1 MKILYGL
8 RLSARIFKNNKI
20 KNSIAILAIAIA
32 FSFVGIYFVFV
43 DALNAFFL
51 QSNLRQ
57 MGTEAEAEY
66 RNVTYE
72 EYLQFKKENRTL
84 HCSYGTRLEQWT
96 AGEYNS
102 RQVVLNYMEK
112 EAAGLCFAELTEGT
126 WPETEN
132 EVAIDKNYGRYI
144 EEIPIG
150 SEIVISGV
158 RYVVSGICNS
168 NSKAEYAS
176 IYLSGQAFAKYKTA
190 AAGIVYVD
198 TEGRKLTR
206 EYLAE
211 EWSAVFPKGEPEI
224 VVNAAYEQEQSA
236 ADSMVRAVAGIL
248 VFMAA
253 YASVYSVY
261 SNSLMKDVPFY
272 GLLRLQGMTKKQL
285 YFTIQMQAFLQYI
298 IAIPVG
304 CFLTGMIFMAAK
316 KHFLPEFFGENRYL
330 TGNCEW
336 FVWAVGITLLA
347 VILGTYRPVRFL
359 LKLSMSEA
367 QNCQPNVRVKVPV
380 HNPKRYC
387 TLRFAYRNLQRNR
400 MRSFAVILSTSICV
414 LLFVLT
420 ISFTK
425 YLQNGYSRLEKI
437 DYDFIVARESVLE
450 ARENSILGE
459 KSYLYYSVLTGEPEA
474 ELTEELIRKLQD
486 ACHGAEVKGRYLSEA
501 FITSDAIVARVDD
514 YIAQGKYKENE
525 LRNLQLSRQN
535 AQNLGCDELWSYMQ
549 YYVDFDDIADWT
561 VTEGCIDRKKF
572 ESGEYVI
579 LATASVLKGQES
591 FFHPGEKIP
600 VKDKDGVR
608 EAEVLAVVADIP
620 QICMYEGFITCFLP
634 KTETD
639 DNGGIL
645 YAVTIDAKDAEKEET
660 AVRDIVHNSP
670 EAVSYVSYE
679 MVRQEEK
686 NGLRILETIGG
697 GISLATGIM
706 AFLNFFH
713 NAVANRIERKAEYDI
728 LRKIGMTKRQL
739 THLVRAEN
747 GILFGI
753 AAVIGCVAGGIISTI
768 LLWT

>member
-1 MKILYGL
+1 MRYIL
-8 RLSARIFKNNKI
+8 RLSARIFKNNMI
-20 KNSIAILAIAIA
+20 KNSIVILAIAIA
-32 FSFVGIYFVFV
+32 FSFVGIYFVFA
-43 DALNAFFL
+43 DALYAFFL

-72 EYLQFKKENRTL
+72 EYLQFKEENRTL
-84 HCSYGTRLEQWT
+84 CCFYGTRLEQWM

-102 RQVVLNYMEK
+102 RQVVLNYMEE

-198 TEGRKLTR
+198 AEGRKLTR
-206 EYLAE
+206 EYLAK
-211 EWSAVFPKGEPEI
+211 EWSAVFQKGEPEI
-224 VVNAAYEQEQSA
+224 VVNAAYEQEQSV
-236 ADSMVRAVAGIL
+236 ADSMVRAMAAIL

-253 YASVYSVY
+253 YTSVYSVY
-261 SNSLMKDVPFY
+261 SNLVVKDAQFY

-285 YFTIQMQAFLQYI
+285 YFTIQMQVFLQYI

-304 CFLTGMIFMAAK
+304 CFLTGVIFMAAK
-316 KHFLPEFFGENRYL
+316 KHFLPGFFGENRYL
-330 TGNCEW
+330 AGNCEW

-414 LLFVLT
+414 LLFVLA

-425 YLQNGYSRLEKI
+425 YLQNGYSRLEKT

-474 ELTEELIRKLQD
+474 ELTEELVRKLQD

-535 AQNLGCDELWSYMQ
+535 AQNLGCDELWTYMQ

-561 VTEGCIDRKKF
+561 VTEGSIDRKKF

-579 LATASVLKGQES
+579 LATASVLKEQES

-608 EAEVLAVVADIP
+608 EAEVLAVVEDIP

-645 YAVTIDAKDAEKEET
+645 YAVTIDTKDAEKEEA

-670 EAVSYVSYE
+670 EVVSYVSYE

-697 GISLATGIM
+697 GISLAAGIM

-713 NAVANRIERKAEYDI
+713 NAIVNRIERKAEYDI

-739 THLVRAEN
+739 KHLIRAEN

-753 AAVIGCVAGGIISTI
+753 AAVIGCIAGVILSTI
-768 LLWT
+768 LLRI

>member
-1 MKILYGL
+1 MKYILWL
-8 RLSARIFKNNKI
+8 ALKKFKNNNI
-20 KNSIAILAIAIA
+20 KNSIVILAIAIA

-102 RQVVLNYMEK
+102 RQVVLNYMEE

-198 TEGRKLTR
+198 AEGRKLTR
-206 EYLAE
+206 EYLAK
-211 EWSAVFPKGEPEI
+211 EWSAVFQKGEPEI

-236 ADSMVRAVAGIL
+236 ADSMVRAMAAIL

-253 YASVYSVY
+253 YTSVYSVY
-261 SNSLMKDVPFY
+261 SNSVVKDVQFY

-285 YFTIQMQAFLQYI
+285 YFTIQMQVFLQYI

-304 CFLTGMIFMAAK
+304 CFLTGVIFMAAK

-330 TGNCEW
+330 IGNCEW

-367 QNCQPNVRVKVPV
+367 QNCQPVGRVKVPV

-387 TLRFAYRNLQRNR
+387 TLRFVYRNLQRNR

-420 ISFTK
+420 ISFMK
-425 YLQNGYSRLEKI
+425 YLKNGYSRLEKI

-474 ELTEELIRKLQD
+474 ELTEELVQKLQD

-535 AQNLGCDELWSYMQ
+535 AQNLGCDELWTYMQ

-561 VTEGCIDRKKF
+561 VTEGSIDRKKF

-579 LATASVLKGQES
+579 LATASVLKEQES

-608 EAEVLAVVADIP
+608 EAEVLAVVEDIP

-645 YAVTIDAKDAEKEET
+645 YAVTIDTKDAEKEEAT
-660 AVRDIVHNSP
+660 VRDIVHNSS
-670 EAVSYVSYE
+670 EVVSYVSYE

-697 GISLATGIM
+697 GISLAAGIM

-713 NAVANRIERKAEYDI
+713 NAIVNRIERKAEYDI

-739 THLVRAEN
+739 KHLIRAEN

-753 AAVIGCVAGGIISTI
+753 AAVIGCIAGVILSTI
-768 LLWT
+768 LLRI

>member
-1 MKILYGL
+1 MRYIL

-20 KNSIAILAIAIA
+20 KNSIVILAIAIA

-102 RQVVLNYMEK
+102 RQVVLNYMEE

-198 TEGRKLTR
+198 AEGRKLTR
-206 EYLAE
+206 EYLAK
-211 EWSAVFPKGEPEI
+211 EWSAVFQKGEPEI

-236 ADSMVRAVAGIL
+236 ADSMVRAMAAIL

-253 YASVYSVY
+253 YTSVYSVY
-261 SNSLMKDVPFY
+261 SNSVVKDVQFY

-285 YFTIQMQAFLQYI
+285 YFTIQMQVFLQYI

-304 CFLTGMIFMAAK
+304 CFLTGVIFMAAK

-367 QNCQPNVRVKVPV
+367 QNCQPVGRVKVPV

-387 TLRFAYRNLQRNR
+387 TLRFVYRNLQRNR

-420 ISFTK
+420 IGFMK
-425 YLQNGYSRLEKI
+425 YLKNGYSRLEKI

-474 ELTEELIRKLQD
+474 ELTEELVQKLQD

-535 AQNLGCDELWSYMQ
+535 AQNLGCDELWTYMQ

-561 VTEGCIDRKKF
+561 VTEGSIDRKKF

-579 LATASVLKGQES
+579 LATASVLKEQES

-608 EAEVLAVVADIP
+608 EAEVLAVVEDIP

-645 YAVTIDAKDAEKEET
+645 YAVTIDTKDAEKEEAT
-660 AVRDIVHNSP
+660 VRDIVHNSP
-670 EAVSYVSYE
+670 EVVSYVSYE

-697 GISLATGIM
+697 GISLAAGIM

-713 NAVANRIERKAEYDI
+713 NAIVNRIERKAEYDI

-739 THLVRAEN
+739 KHLIRAEN

-753 AAVIGCVAGGIISTI
+753 AAVIGCIAGVILSTI
-768 LLWT
+768 LLRI

>member
-1 MKILYGL
+1 MRYIL

-20 KNSIAILAIAIA
+20 KNSIVILAIAIA
-32 FSFVGIYFVFV
+32 FSFVGIYFVFA
-43 DALNAFFL
+43 DALYAFFL

-72 EYLQFKKENRTL
+72 EYLQFKEENRTL
-84 HCSYGTRLEQWT
+84 CCFYGIRLEQWM

-102 RQVVLNYMEK
+102 RQVVLNYMEE

-126 WPETEN
+126 WPEKEN

-158 RYVVSGICNS
+158 RYVVSGICDS

-198 TEGRKLTR
+198 AEGRKLTR

-224 VVNAAYEQEQSA
+224 VVNAAYEQKQSA
-236 ADSMVRAVAGIL
+236 ADSMVRAVTGIL

-261 SNSLMKDVPFY
+261 SNSLVKDVQFY

-285 YFTIQMQAFLQYI
+285 YFTIQMQIFLQYI

-304 CFLTGMIFMAAK
+304 CFLTGVIFLAAK

-367 QNCQPNVRVKVPV
+367 QNCQPNVRVKVLV

-459 KSYLYYSVLTGEPEA
+459 KSYLYYSALTGEPEA

-608 EAEVLAVVADIP
+608 EAEVLAIVADIP

-697 GISLATGIM
+697 GISLAAGIM

-739 THLVRAEN
+739 KHLIRAEN

-753 AAVIGCVAGGIISTI
+753 AAVIGCIAGVILSTI
-768 LLWT
+768 LLRT

>member
-1 MKILYGL
+1 MRYIL

-20 KNSIAILAIAIA
+20 KNSIVILAIAIA
-32 FSFVGIYFVFV
+32 FSFVGIYFVFA
-43 DALNAFFL
+43 DALYAFFL

-57 MGTEAEAEY
+57 IGTEAEAEY

-72 EYLQFKKENRTL
+72 EYLQFKEENRTL

-102 RQVVLNYMEK
+102 RQVVLNYMEE
-112 EAAGLCFAELTEGT
+112 EAVGLCFAELTEGT

-198 TEGRKLTR
+198 AEGRKLTR
-206 EYLAE
+206 EYLAK
-211 EWSAVFPKGEPEI
+211 EWSAVFQKGEPEI
-224 VVNAAYEQEQSA
+224 VVNAAYEQEQSV
-236 ADSMVRAVAGIL
+236 ADSMVRAMAAIL
-248 VFMAA
+248 VFIAA
-253 YASVYSVY
+253 YTSVYSVY
-261 SNSLMKDVPFY
+261 SNSLVKDVPFY

-285 YFTIQMQAFLQYI
+285 YFTIQMQVFLQYI

-304 CFLTGMIFMAAK
+304 CFLMGVIFMAAK

-330 TGNCEW
+330 AGNCEW

-367 QNCQPNVRVKVPV
+367 QNCQPNVRVKVPA

-387 TLRFAYRNLQRNR
+387 TLRFVYRNLQRNR

-420 ISFTK
+420 ISFMK
-425 YLQNGYSRLEKI
+425 YLKNGYSRLEKI

-474 ELTEELIRKLQD
+474 ELTEELVQKLQD

-535 AQNLGCDELWSYMQ
+535 AQNLGCDELWTYMQ

-561 VTEGCIDRKKF
+561 VTEGSIDRKKF

-579 LATASVLKGQES
+579 LATASVLKEQES

-608 EAEVLAVVADIP
+608 EAEVLAVVEDIP

-645 YAVTIDAKDAEKEET
+645 YAVTIDTKDAEKEEA

-670 EAVSYVSYE
+670 EVVSYVSYE
-679 MVRQEEK
+679 MVRREEK

-697 GISLATGIM
+697 GISLAAGIM

-713 NAVANRIERKAEYDI
+713 NAIVNRIERKAEYDI

-739 THLVRAEN
+739 KHLIRAEN

-753 AAVIGCVAGGIISTI
+753 AAVIGCIAGVILSTI
-768 LLWT
+768 LLRI

>member
-1 MKILYGL
+1 MRYIL

-20 KNSIAILAIAIA
+20 KNSIVILAIAIA
-32 FSFVGIYFVFV
+32 FSFVGIYFVFA
-43 DALNAFFL
+43 DALYAFFL

-57 MGTEAEAEY
+57 IGTEAEAEY

-72 EYLQFKKENRTL
+72 EYLQFKEENRTL

-102 RQVVLNYMEK
+102 RQVVLNYMEE
-112 EAAGLCFAELTEGT
+112 EAVGLCFAELTEGT

-198 TEGRKLTR
+198 AEGRKLTR
-206 EYLAE
+206 EYLAK
-211 EWSAVFPKGEPEI
+211 EWSAVFQKGEPEI
-224 VVNAAYEQEQSA
+224 VVNAAYEQEQSV
-236 ADSMVRAVAGIL
+236 ADSMVRAMAAIL
-248 VFMAA
+248 VFIAA
-253 YASVYSVY
+253 YTSVYSVY
-261 SNSLMKDVPFY
+261 SNSLVKDVPFY

-285 YFTIQMQAFLQYI
+285 YFTIQMQVFLQYI

-304 CFLTGMIFMAAK
+304 CFLTGVIFMAAK

-330 TGNCEW
+330 AGNCEW

-367 QNCQPNVRVKVPV
+367 QNCQPNVRVKVPA

-387 TLRFAYRNLQRNR
+387 TLRFVYRNLQRNR

-420 ISFTK
+420 ISFMK
-425 YLQNGYSRLEKI
+425 YLKNGYSRLEKI

-474 ELTEELIRKLQD
+474 ELTEELVQKLQD

-535 AQNLGCDELWSYMQ
+535 AQNLGCDELWTYMQ

-561 VTEGCIDRKKF
+561 VTEGSIDRKKF

-579 LATASVLKGQES
+579 LATASVLKEQES

-608 EAEVLAVVADIP
+608 EAEVLAVVEDIP

-645 YAVTIDAKDAEKEET
+645 YAVTIDTKDAEKEEA

-670 EAVSYVSYE
+670 EVVSYVSYE
-679 MVRQEEK
+679 MVRREEK

-697 GISLATGIM
+697 GISLAAGIM

-713 NAVANRIERKAEYDI
+713 NAIVNRIERKAEYDI

-739 THLVRAEN
+739 KHLIRAEN

-753 AAVIGCVAGGIISTI
+753 AAVIGCIAGVILSTI
-768 LLWT
+768 LLRI

>member
-1 MKILYGL
+1 MRYIL

-20 KNSIAILAIAIA
+20 KNSIVILAIAIA

-102 RQVVLNYMEK
+102 RQVVLNYMEE

-198 TEGRKLTR
+198 AEGRKLTR
-206 EYLAE
+206 EYLAK
-211 EWSAVFPKGEPEI
+211 EWSAVFQKGEPEI

-236 ADSMVRAVAGIL
+236 ADSMVRAMAAIL

-253 YASVYSVY
+253 YTSVYSVY
-261 SNSLMKDVPFY
+261 SNSVVKDVQFY

-285 YFTIQMQAFLQYI
+285 YFTIQMQVFLQYI

-304 CFLTGMIFMAAK
+304 CFLTGVIFMAAK

-367 QNCQPNVRVKVPV
+367 QNCQPVGRVKVPV

-387 TLRFAYRNLQRNR
+387 TLRFVYRNLQRNR

-420 ISFTK
+420 ISFMK
-425 YLQNGYSRLEKI
+425 YLKNGYSRLEKI

-474 ELTEELIRKLQD
+474 ELTEELVQKLQD

-535 AQNLGCDELWSYMQ
+535 AQNLGCDELWTYMQ

-561 VTEGCIDRKKF
+561 VTEGSIDRKKF

-579 LATASVLKGQES
+579 LATASVLKEQES

-608 EAEVLAVVADIP
+608 EAEVLAVVEDIP

-645 YAVTIDAKDAEKEET
+645 YAVTIDTKDAEKEEAT
-660 AVRDIVHNSP
+660 VRDIVHNSP
-670 EAVSYVSYE
+670 EVVSYVSYE

-697 GISLATGIM
+697 GISLAAGIM

-713 NAVANRIERKAEYDI
+713 NAIVNRIERKAEYDI

-739 THLVRAEN
+739 KHLIRAEN

-753 AAVIGCVAGGIISTI
+753 AAVIGCIAGVILSTI
-768 LLWT
+768 LLRI